1 MHTTC
6 VVFGIVSCSFSSSLM
21 SSPRS
26 ELALRLTREPRP
38 PTALEHRNPARGRA
52 RGSGLAIRSAKA
64 EAEASISLALAE
76 VVRLSTVSRQ
86 ICSWHFTEKPKL
98 DPIANRP
105 GCPYARSQLL
115 LFPGN
120 SPARAFSQ
128 RFSRLPSDRSDPSS
142 VRESGPAS
150 SKREREI
157 GPRSQPPSPVCSL
170 VCSLARGLPTGTV
183 LGQERRR
190 SAILQLGRVAPGS
203 RRSV

>member
-98 DPIANRP
+98 DSIANGP
-105 GCPYARSQLL
+105 GCPYARSQIL

-120 SPARAFSQ
+120 YICTAFQSEI
-128 RFSRLPSDRSDPSS
+128 LA
-142 VRESGPAS
+142 AS
-150 SKREREI
+150 LGQI
-157 GPRSQPPSPVCSL
+157 GPLVGSRKLPAASGKERSARDHNHRVRCAHSCAHSLVACRPAPSPVRN
-170 VCSLARGLPTGTV
+170 VV
-183 LGQERRR
+183 DRR
-190 SAILQLGRVAPGS
+190 SS
-203 RRSV
+203 N

>member
-98 DPIANRP
+98 DSIANGP
-105 GCPYARSQLL
+105 GCPYARSQIL
-115 LFPGN
+115 LFPGKYN
-120 SPARAFSQ
+120 LHSAFQLDILAFS
-128 RFSRLPSDRSDPSS
+128 RTPRRPST
-142 VRESGPAS
+142 
-150 SKREREI
+150 KREREI

-170 VCSLARGLPTGTV
+170 VCSLARGLPTKTV

>member
-98 DPIANRP
+98 DSIANGP
-105 GCPYARSQLL
+105 GCPYARSQIL

-120 SPARAFSQ
+120 YTCTCFQLEIP
-128 RFSRLPSDRSDPSS
+128 SDPSWTPRRFAKAAQPAAS
-142 VRESGPAS
+142 GKERSARDHSHRVRCAHSCAH
-150 SKREREI
+150 
-157 GPRSQPPSPVCSL
+157 SL
-170 VCSLARGLPTGTV
+170 VAC
-183 LGQERRR
+183 RRR
-190 SAILQLGRVAPGS
+190 PSLVRNVVD
-203 RRSV
+203 RRSSN